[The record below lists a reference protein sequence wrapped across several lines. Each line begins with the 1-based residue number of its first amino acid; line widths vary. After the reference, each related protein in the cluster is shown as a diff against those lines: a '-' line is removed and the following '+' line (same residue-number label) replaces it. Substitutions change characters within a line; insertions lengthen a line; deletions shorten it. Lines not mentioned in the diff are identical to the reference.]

1 MEKMIKL
8 NRAENAKKSILWSC
22 TNKMILLVFPFVLRM
37 VFFRKLSAD
46 SLGLDSLFSSI
57 LQVLNLSELGF
68 SSAVVYAM
76 YSPIA
81 HGDSDTVCAIVRFLK
96 KVYFMIGILIL
107 SAGLLLMP
115 WIKYFIKGSDA
126 YPANIYILFFI
137 YLVNTSASY
146 MLFAYR
152 ETLLTAY
159 QRNDVRSII
168 YTLTKT
174 MTYMFQIVII
184 ITTKNYYYYAACL
197 VAGTVANNILIKI
210 STEKLFPEVHGQ
222 GNIDKILRTD
232 ILLKAKGLMLDKICS
247 VSRNSLDSICISG
260 FLGLAMN
267 AKYNN
272 YYMILAAV
280 VSLLSMIGHSI
291 IGGVGNSVV
300 TETVEKNFGDMKKIN
315 FLYMWISG
323 WFTTCLFCLYQPFI
337 SLAYGAGMKLSKWS
351 VCLFCIYFY
360 VLEMGTVRGIY
371 SDACGLWWEN
381 RYRTAAEIISNIV
394 LNVVLGK
401 LWGINGII
409 AATLISLIIINFAWG
424 SHIIFIHYFKGIS
437 IKEYFIPHMKYA
449 MVTGFVAAI
458 TNYVCGMVPYKGGLG
473 IAVMLAV
480 CALVP
485 NLLYI
490 VLFRQF
496 EIYRAAMEWI
506 GAVLHVDRCW
516 FMKWLVK

>member
-8 NRAENAKKSILWSC
+8 NRAENAKRSIFWGC
-22 TNKMILLVFPFVLRM
+22 TNKIILLVFPFVLRM
-37 VFFRKLSAD
+37 VFFRKLNAD

-68 SSAVVYAM
+68 SSAVVYAL

-81 HGDSDTVCAIVRFLK
+81 HGDSDTVCAIVKFLK
-96 KVYFMIGILIL
+96 KVYFMIGIFIF
-107 SAGLLLMP
+107 SIGLLLMP

-126 YPANIYILFFI
+126 YPANMYVLFLI
-137 YLVNTSASY
+137 YLVNASVSY

-159 QRNDVRSII
+159 QRNDVASII
-168 YTLTKT
+168 YTLAKT
-174 MTYMFQIVII
+174 MTYLIQIVILM
-184 ITTKNYYYYAACL
+184 TTKNYYYYALCL
-197 VAGTVANNILIKI
+197 VIGTIANNILLKI
-210 STEKLFPEVHGQ
+210 STEKLFPDIHEHGSISKALK
-222 GNIDKILRTD
+222 GD

-247 VSRNSLDSICISG
+247 VSRNSLDSICISS
-260 FLGLAMN
+260 FLGLSMN

-300 TETVEKNFGDMKKIN
+300 TETEEKNFLDMKKIN

-323 WFTTCLFCLYQPFI
+323 WAVTCLFCLYQPFI
-337 SLAYGAGMKLSKWS
+337 SLAYGTDMMLPKES

-360 VLEMGTVRGIY
+360 ALEMGTVRGIY

-381 RYRTAAEIISNIV
+381 RYRTVAEIITNIV
-394 LNVVLGK
+394 LNCVLGK
-401 LWGINGII
+401 IWGINGII
-409 AATLISLIIINFAWG
+409 AATLISLLIINFAWG

-449 MVTGFVAAI
+449 MVTGFVAEI
-458 TNYVCGMVPYKGGLG
+458 TNYLCGKIPYKGGLG
-473 IAVMLAV
+473 IAAMLAV
-480 CALVP
+480 CILVP

-490 VLFRQF
+490 ALFRQF
-496 EIYRAAMEWI
+496 KIYRAAMEWI
-506 GAVLHVDRCW
+506 SAVLHVDCCR

>member
-8 NRAENAKKSILWSC
+8 NRAENAKRSIFWGC
-22 TNKMILLVFPFVLRM
+22 TNKIILLVFPFVLRM
-37 VFFRKLSAD
+37 VFFRKLNAD

-68 SSAVVYAM
+68 SSAVVYAL

-81 HGDSDTVCAIVRFLK
+81 HGDSDTVCAIVKFLK
-96 KVYFMIGILIL
+96 KVYFMIGIFIF
-107 SAGLLLMP
+107 SIGLLLMP

-126 YPANIYILFFI
+126 YPANMYVLFLI
-137 YLVNTSASY
+137 YLVNASVSY

-159 QRNDVRSII
+159 QRNDVASIV
-168 YTLTKT
+168 YTLAKT
-174 MTYMFQIVII
+174 MTYLIQIVILM
-184 ITTKNYYYYAACL
+184 TTKNYYYYALCL
-197 VAGTVANNILIKI
+197 VIGTIANNILLKI
-210 STEKLFPEVHGQ
+210 STEKLFPDIHEHGSISKALK
-222 GNIDKILRTD
+222 GD

-247 VSRNSLDSICISG
+247 VSRNSLDSICISS
-260 FLGLAMN
+260 FLGLSMN

-300 TETVEKNFGDMKKIN
+300 TETEEKNFLDMKKIN

-323 WFTTCLFCLYQPFI
+323 WAMTCLFCLYQPFI
-337 SLAYGAGMKLSKWS
+337 SLAYGTDMMLPKES

-360 VLEMGTVRGIY
+360 ALEMGTVRGIY

-381 RYRTAAEIISNIV
+381 RYRTVTEIITNIV
-394 LNVVLGK
+394 LNCVLGK
-401 LWGINGII
+401 IWGINGII
-409 AATLISLIIINFAWG
+409 AATLISLLIINFAWG

-458 TNYVCGMVPYKGGLG
+458 TNYLCGKIPYKGGLG
-473 IAVMLAV
+473 IAAMLAV
-480 CALVP
+480 CILVP

-496 EIYRAAMEWI
+496 KIYRAAMEWI
-506 GAVLHVDRCW
+506 GAVLHVDCCR